1 MAVDAISF
9 HTMFLVILLLY
20 EYMFSIL
27 HRFGRSYTH
36 FFVVVVVVVVDSG
49 GSDGISDVL

>member
-36 FFVVVVVVVVDSG
+36 FFVVVVVVVDSG